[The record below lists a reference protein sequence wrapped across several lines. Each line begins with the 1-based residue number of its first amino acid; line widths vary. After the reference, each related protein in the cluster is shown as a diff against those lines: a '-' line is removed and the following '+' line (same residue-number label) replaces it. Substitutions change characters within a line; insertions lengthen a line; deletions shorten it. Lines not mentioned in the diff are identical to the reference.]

1 MPASG
6 ARTSVTLDPAIE
18 DRVLKLA
25 SARNQSADRLVHD
38 ALEHFM
44 RREDGRQR
52 MQQDAR
58 IAWESYAADG
68 LHLTA
73 EEADDWLARLE
84 AGDDAEPPACHV

>member
-1 MPASG
+1 MPAS
-6 ARTSVTLDPAIE
+6 ATRTSVTLDPAIE

-25 SARNQSADRLVHD
+25 SDRNQSADRLVHD
-38 ALEHFM
+38 ALEQFM

-58 IAWESYAADG
+58 AAWERYAADG

-73 EEADDWLARLE
+73 DEADAWLAKLE
-84 AGDDAEPPACHV
+84 AGEDAEPPACHV